1 MLDKRHLINRS
12 DFLSHSVSGLGG
24 VALAQLLNSD
34 KLLGSEKIRE
44 SAPGK
49 RQ

>member
-24 VALAQLLNSD
+24 GGISAVA
-34 KLLGSEKIRE
+34 
-44 SAPGK
+44 
-49 RQ
+49 